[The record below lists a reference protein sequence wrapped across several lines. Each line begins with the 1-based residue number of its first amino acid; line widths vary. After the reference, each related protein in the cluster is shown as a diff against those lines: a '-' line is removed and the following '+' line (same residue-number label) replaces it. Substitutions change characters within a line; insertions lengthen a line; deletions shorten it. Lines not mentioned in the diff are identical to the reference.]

1 MSQESSPWERKAKH
15 RRVAKKSWPSNRAE
29 ILQSGLLTIR
39 RSAQFH
45 RFLAAFVMLPTETEG
60 AVMVAV
66 ESRAGEVFIGQP
78 GYPVATLNELAR
90 EADAARRER
99 QFRDESARLGD
110 PGRAFFLIGRA
121 CATATCKSAT

>member
-1 MSQESSPWERKAKH
+1 
-15 RRVAKKSWPSNRAE
+15 
-29 ILQSGLLTIR
+29 
-39 RSAQFH
+39 
-45 RFLAAFVMLPTETEG
+45 MLPTETEG

-99 QFRDESARLGD
+99 
-110 PGRAFFLIGRA
+110 
-121 CATATCKSAT
+121 